1 MSPPLLL
8 GHRGAR
14 ATRTVPENTLESF
27 DLALAHG
34 CDGFEFDVRLTADGR
49 AVICHDATIEGCVV
63 AQAGAT
69 DLKHLPQLESVL
81 VRYAQHAF
89 LDIEI
94 KVPGLERSVLNALK
108 LHPPQR
114 GSVVSSFLPEVL
126 RAVRTL
132 DPAIPLG
139 LICEDSAELAAWK
152 SLPVQWVIPHHTL
165 LDRDLVRSLH
175 GDEKRILVW
184 TVNRREAMRH
194 FRDIDVDGIVSD
206 DTKLLLETLG
216 SGSQPSQPKASS

>member
-1 MSPPLLL
+1 MNSMSRPLLL

-27 DLALAHG
+27 DLAMAHG

-49 AVICHDATIEGCVV
+49 AVICHDATVDGCEV

-81 VRYAQHAF
+81 DRYTPQAF
-89 LDIEI
+89 FDIEI
-94 KVPGLERSVLNALK
+94 KVPSLEKAVLHALK
-108 LHPPQR
+108 SHPPQR
-114 GSVVSSFLPEVL
+114 GYVVSSFLPEVL
-126 RAVRTL
+126 RSLREL
-132 DPAIPLG
+132 DPDIPLG
-139 LICEDSAELAAWK
+139 LICEDSAQLAAWK
-152 SLPVQWVIPHHTL
+152 SLPVQYVIPHHTL
-165 LDRDLVRSLH
+165 VDQDLVRSLH
-175 GDEKRILVW
+175 GEERKVFVW

-206 DTKLLLETLG
+206 DTRLLVE
-216 SGSQPSQPKASS
+216 SSW